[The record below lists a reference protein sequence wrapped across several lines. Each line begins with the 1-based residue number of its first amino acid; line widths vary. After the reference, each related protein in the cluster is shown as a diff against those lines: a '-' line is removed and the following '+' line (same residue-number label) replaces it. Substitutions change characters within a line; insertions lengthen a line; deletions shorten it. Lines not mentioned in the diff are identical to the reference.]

1 VRQEEGCLK
10 LNLYSNLLG
19 WHLLTDLQTLALLKS
34 QVVAH
39 KELVRIFTQ
48 KLQSQTNIKIL
59 TSLDSILGILVHFS
73 HLLG

>member
-1 VRQEEGCLK
+1 MKLEEGCLK

-48 KLQSQTNIKIL
+48 EVTVSNK
-59 TSLDSILGILVHFS
+59 H
-73 HLLG
+73 

>member
-48 KLQSQTNIKIL
+48 EVTVSNKHQNIDKVSTL
-59 TSLDSILGILVHFS
+59 FWGS
-73 HLLG
+73 

>member
-48 KLQSQTNIKIL
+48 EVTVSNK
-59 TSLDSILGILVHFS
+59 H
-73 HLLG
+73 

>member
-39 KELVRIFTQ
+39 EELARIFTQ
-48 KLQSQTNIKIL
+48 EVTVSNKHQNIDK
-59 TSLDSILGILVHFS
+59 S
-73 HLLG
+73 

>member
-1 VRQEEGCLK
+1 MRQEEGCLK

-48 KLQSQTNIKIL
+48 EVTVSNEHQNIDKVSTL
-59 TSLDSILGILVHFS
+59 FWGS
-73 HLLG
+73 